1 MKKDCSD
8 PAAALEKKGIIVFA
22 ECEAGR
28 IAEVTY
34 EVIQFAR
41 ILAAEYNEEKITI
54 IIAGRDIRR
63 AAETLARCTGFTV
76 IGAQSALLEPYC
88 AEAYQLALLPIL
100 SSLDPRYVCIA
111 HTAIGSDWAPGLAT
125 ALGASCITSITGISV
140 KDSRLIFTRPAFK
153 GKWNMLIAPLKEQS
167 ILTIQPGAFPA
178 FTKEVGNNGNVKI
191 LDIKIVPRWTVTGET
206 LLPEEASRDLE
217 EADVIVGA
225 GRGIGKEE
233 NLSLIREL
241 AGLYQK
247 SAVGG
252 SRTVCD
258 LGWLP
263 YPSQIGITG
272 KSVAPKLY
280 IACGISG
287 SLQHV
292 TGIKGARFIAAINK
306 DPEAPIFQVADWG
319 IVEDLTTFIP
329 LLLDYYAQMKDGEA
343 DKIV

>member
-8 PAAALEKKGIIVFA
+8 PAANLEKKGIVVVA

-28 IAEVTY
+28 VAEVTY
-34 EVIQFAR
+34 EVIRFAR
-41 ILAAEYNEEKITI
+41 ILTAEYDEEKITVV
-54 IIAGRDIRR
+54 IAGRDIRR
-63 AAETLARCTGFTV
+63 AAEALARCTGFAV
-76 IGAQSALLEPYC
+76 IGVESAMLEPYC

-100 SSLDPRYVCIA
+100 SSLDPRYICLA
-111 HTAIGSDWAPGLAT
+111 HTAIGSDWAPGLAIG
-125 ALGASCITSITGISV
+125 LGATFITAITGISV

-153 GKWNMLIAPLKEQS
+153 GKWNMLIAPLKERS

-178 FTKEVGNNGNVKI
+178 CTKEAGDNGNVEI
-191 LDIKIVPRWTVTGET
+191 LNVEIMLRWTVTGEI

-233 NLSLIREL
+233 NLSLIKEL

-263 YPSQIGITG
+263 YRSQIGITG

-287 SLQHV
+287 SVQHV
-292 TGIKGARFIAAINK
+292 TGIKGARFIAAINR
-306 DPEAPIFQVADWG
+306 DPQAPIFQVADWG

-329 LLLDYYAQMKDGEA
+329 LLLDYYVQMRDGKA
-343 DKIV
+343 S